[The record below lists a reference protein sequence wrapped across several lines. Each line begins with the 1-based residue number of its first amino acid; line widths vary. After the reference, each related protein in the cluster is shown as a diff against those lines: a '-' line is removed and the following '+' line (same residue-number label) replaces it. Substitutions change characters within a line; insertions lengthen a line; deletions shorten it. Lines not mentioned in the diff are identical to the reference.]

1 MSNQIIE
8 KVFEVYGND
17 LPNNKDLYQA
27 TVASP
32 VTMLEIKKEFGS
44 YERFRK
50 SYLASIM
57 EKRSQD
63 AKVTKDGKKKGAE
76 KNDDSKE

>member
-1 MSNQIIE
+1 MNDIIK
-8 KVFEVYGND
+8 KVYDVYGND
-17 LPNNKDLYQA
+17 LPKDRHLYQA
-27 TVASP
+27 RQVSP
-32 VTMLEIKKEFGS
+32 VAMLEIKKEFGS